1 MIGTKHKTLA
11 SNSVCGLALLQL
23 SKQFPSTGEAEVES
37 WGQFAV
43 KTYTDPWQPTEPGI
57 YLCFS

>member
-37 WGQFAV
+37 
-43 KTYTDPWQPTEPGI
+43 
-57 YLCFS
+57 